1 MKLKNLPIGQSSFEN
16 LIKGDMLYVDKTE
29 IIYRMI
35 TNAQFYFLSRPR
47 RFGKSL
53 LISTLEE
60 IFKGNKELFK
70 DLWIYKADYNWEE
83 YPVVIIDFNHVLS
96 DNHIM
101 LQEGITKLLVD
112 VANAH
117 GLQLEEN
124 VYKYAFVELIK
135 KLSEKYSKQVVL
147 LIDEYDKPI
156 ITHLGK
162 GDEGIRLAEKNR
174 DILKN
179 FYGTIKAASVIENLR
194 FVLLTGVSKFSKAGV
209 FSELNNLSDITM
221 HDRYASIL
229 GITEEE
235 LAHYFDEY
243 IKLQCNYLEIDEE
256 EVRLK
261 IREYYNGYRFSE
273 TDLKV
278 YNPFSLIKFFDESKF
293 RNYWFESGTPTFL
306 VNLIKERDYY
316 LPQTESFTVRS
327 SIFSTY
333 ELPDLDITALLFQTG
348 YLTVKDYDSESDLY
362 TLSYPNL
369 EVKNSFVD
377 ILFKHLAGEKPLEIY
392 TKIYYHLSKGE
403 LEEFISVMTS
413 IFAGITYDEGSRINE
428 ANFHTLFYV
437 TLAAGGLPAR
447 SQVLN
452 YSGRID
458 MVVEVKNKVY
468 IFEFKCNQSAEKAI
482 EQIKQKR
489 YCESFRSTAK
499 EIYLVGINFD
509 MEKRNIA
516 QYKWEIVA

>member
-35 TNAQFYFLSRPR
+35 TTSKYFFLSRPR

-162 GDEGIRLAEKNR
+162 GDEEIRLAEKNR

-221 HDRYASIL
+221 HGRYASIL

-306 VNLIKERDYY
+306 VNLIKERNYY
-316 LPQTESFTVRS
+316 IPQTESFSADETTFS
-327 SIFSTY
+327 SY
-333 ELPDLDITALLFQTG
+333 ELDNLDITALLFQTG
-348 YLTVKDYDSESDLY
+348 YLTIKDYDRDFGTYVLG
-362 TLSYPNL
+362 YPNV
-369 EVKNSFVD
+369 EVKYSF
-377 ILFKHLAGEKPLEIY
+377 LRHLYKDRVPDEDNKYKRLVELLA
-392 TKIYYHLSKGE
+392 KGD
-403 LEEFISVMTS
+403 LDEFISVMSS

-458 MVVEVKNKVY
+458 MVVEVKDKVY
-468 IFEFKCNQSAEKAI
+468 IFEFKCNQSADKAI
-482 EQIKQKR
+482 EQIRQKK
-489 YCESFRSTAK
+489 YYEGFTSSAK

>member
-194 FVLLTGVSKFSKAGV
+194 FVLLTGVSKFSKAG
-209 FSELNNLSDITM
+209 
-221 HDRYASIL
+221 
-229 GITEEE
+229 
-235 LAHYFDEY
+235 
-243 IKLQCNYLEIDEE
+243 
-256 EVRLK
+256 
-261 IREYYNGYRFSE
+261 
-273 TDLKV
+273 
-278 YNPFSLIKFFDESKF
+278 
-293 RNYWFESGTPTFL
+293 
-306 VNLIKERDYY
+306 
-316 LPQTESFTVRS
+316 
-327 SIFSTY
+327 
-333 ELPDLDITALLFQTG
+333 
-348 YLTVKDYDSESDLY
+348 
-362 TLSYPNL
+362 
-369 EVKNSFVD
+369 
-377 ILFKHLAGEKPLEIY
+377 
-392 TKIYYHLSKGE
+392 
-403 LEEFISVMTS
+403 
-413 IFAGITYDEGSRINE
+413 
-428 ANFHTLFYV
+428 
-437 TLAAGGLPAR
+437 
-447 SQVLN
+447 
-452 YSGRID
+452 
-458 MVVEVKNKVY
+458 
-468 IFEFKCNQSAEKAI
+468 
-482 EQIKQKR
+482 
-489 YCESFRSTAK
+489 
-499 EIYLVGINFD
+499 
-509 MEKRNIA
+509 
-516 QYKWEIVA
+516 

>member
-35 TNAQFYFLSRPR
+35 TTSKYFFLSRPR

-306 VNLIKERDYY
+306 VNLIKERNYY
-316 LPQTESFTVRS
+316 IPQTESFSADETTFS
-327 SIFSTY
+327 SY
-333 ELPDLDITALLFQTG
+333 ELDNLDITALLFQTG
-348 YLTVKDYDSESDLY
+348 YLTIKDYDRDFGTYVLG
-362 TLSYPNL
+362 YPNV
-369 EVKNSFVD
+369 EVKYSF
-377 ILFKHLAGEKPLEIY
+377 LRHLYKDRVPDEDNKYKRLVELLA
-392 TKIYYHLSKGE
+392 KGD
-403 LEEFISVMTS
+403 LDEFISVMSS

-458 MVVEVKNKVY
+458 MVVEVKDKVY
-468 IFEFKCNQSAEKAI
+468 IFEFKCNQSADKAI
-482 EQIKQKR
+482 EQIRQKK
-489 YCESFRSTAK
+489 YYEGFTSSAK

>member
-1 MKLKNLPIGQSSFEN
+1 MKLKKLPIGESSFEN
-16 LIKGDMLYVDKTE
+16 LIKGDMIYVDKTE
-29 IIYRMI
+29 PIYKMI
-35 TNAQFYFLSRPR
+35 TTSKYFFLSRPR

-53 LISTLEE
+53 LISTLQE
-60 IFKGNKELFK
+60 IFKGKKELFK
-70 DLWIYKADYNWEE
+70 NLWIYNSDYNWESH
-83 YPVVIIDFNHVLS
+83 PVIVIDFN
-96 DNHIM
+96 
-101 LQEGITKLLVD
+101 GITSDTPELLQKSLEYTIENKGRD
-112 VANAH
+112 F
-117 GLQLEEN
+117 GLQVQGIALREKFLDL
-124 VYKYAFVELIK
+124 VM
-135 KLSEKYSKQVVL
+135 KLSKKSGKQVVL
-147 LIDEYDKPI
+147 LIDEYDRPI
-156 ITHLGK
+156 TSHLGK
-162 GDEGIRLAEKNR
+162 GEEGLRIAEKNR
-174 DILKN
+174 EILKN

-209 FSELNNLSDITM
+209 FSELNNLLDITM
-221 HDRYASIL
+221 AADYSTLL
-229 GITEEE
+229 GITDEE
-235 LAHYFDEY
+235 LDSYFPEY
-243 IKLQCNYLEIDEE
+243 IKLFAESEGFTYDEARE
-256 EVRLK
+256 RL
-261 IREYYNGYRFSE
+261 RLYYNGYRFSE
-273 TDLKV
+273 SNSKV
-278 YNPFSLIKFFDESKF
+278 YNPFSLVNLFVNKKL

-377 ILFKHLAGEKPLEIY
+377 ILFKHLAGKKPLEIY

-468 IFEFKCNQSAEKAI
+468 IFEFKCNQSAEEALS
-482 EQIKQKR
+482 QIKQKKYQEAFIGSGR
-489 YCESFRSTAK
+489 

-509 MEKRNIA
+509 MDKRNIA
-516 QYKWEIVA
+516 QYKWETF

>member
-221 HDRYASIL
+221 HGRYASIL

-306 VNLIKERDYY
+306 VNLIKERNYY
-316 LPQTESFTVRS
+316 IPQAESFSADETTFS
-327 SIFSTY
+327 SY
-333 ELPDLDITALLFQTG
+333 ELDNLDITALLFQTG
-348 YLTVKDYDSESDLY
+348 YLTIKDYDRDFGTYVLG
-362 TLSYPNL
+362 YPNV
-369 EVKNSFVD
+369 EVKYSF
-377 ILFKHLAGEKPLEIY
+377 LRHLYKDRVPDEDNKYKRLVELLA
-392 TKIYYHLSKGE
+392 KGD
-403 LEEFISVMTS
+403 LDEFISVMSS

-458 MVVEVKNKVY
+458 MVVEVKDKVY
-468 IFEFKCNQSAEKAI
+468 IFEFKCNQSADKAI
-482 EQIKQKR
+482 EQIRQKK
-489 YCESFRSTAK
+489 YYEGFTSSAK

>member
-1 MKLKNLPIGQSSFEN
+1 MKLKNLPIGESSFEN

-35 TNAQFYFLSRPR
+35 TTSKYFFLSRPR

-162 GDEGIRLAEKNR
+162 GDEEIRLAEKNR

-306 VNLIKERDYY
+306 VNLIKERNYY
-316 LPQTESFTVRS
+316 IPQTESFSADETTFS
-327 SIFSTY
+327 SY
-333 ELPDLDITALLFQTG
+333 ELDNLDITALLFQTG
-348 YLTVKDYDSESDLY
+348 YLTIKDYDRDFGTYVLG
-362 TLSYPNL
+362 YPNV
-369 EVKNSFVD
+369 EVKYSF
-377 ILFKHLAGEKPLEIY
+377 LRHLYKDRVPDEDNKYKRLVELLA
-392 TKIYYHLSKGE
+392 KGD
-403 LEEFISVMTS
+403 LDEFISVMSS

-458 MVVEVKNKVY
+458 MVVEVKDKVY
-468 IFEFKCNQSAEKAI
+468 IFEFKCNQSADKAI
-482 EQIKQKR
+482 EQIRQKK
-489 YCESFRSTAK
+489 YYEGFTSSAK

>member
-306 VNLIKERDYY
+306 VNLIKERNYY
-316 LPQTESFTVRS
+316 IPQTESFSADETTFS
-327 SIFSTY
+327 SY
-333 ELPDLDITALLFQTG
+333 ELDNLDITALLFQTG
-348 YLTVKDYDSESDLY
+348 YLTIKDYDRDFGTYVLG
-362 TLSYPNL
+362 YPNF
-369 EVKNSFVD
+369 EVKYSFLRYLYKDRVFD
-377 ILFKHLAGEKPLEIY
+377 EDNKYKRLVELLA
-392 TKIYYHLSKGE
+392 KGN
-403 LEEFISVMTS
+403 LDEFISVMTS
-413 IFAGITYDEGSRINE
+413 IFGGITYDEGAKINE

-437 TLAAGGLPAR
+437 TLAAGGLPAK

-458 MVVEVKNKVY
+458 MVVEVKDKVY
-468 IFEFKCNQSAEKAI
+468 IFEFKCNQSADKAI
-482 EQIKQKR
+482 EQIRQKK
-489 YCESFRSTAK
+489 YYEGFISSAK

-516 QYKWEIVA
+516 QYKWELLE

>member
-29 IIYRMI
+29 LIYRMI
-35 TNAQFYFLSRPR
+35 KNAQFYFLSRPR

-70 DLWIYKADYNWEE
+70 NLWIYNANYNWEE
-83 YPVVIIDFNHVLS
+83 YPVIRLDFNSIDSTTPDSLILTLNS
-96 DNHIM
+96 FLERTAKNF
-101 LQEGITKLLVD
+101 GIYLENTNLKTRFEELVVKLNSLT
-112 VANAH
+112 
-117 GLQLEEN
+117 G
-124 VYKYAFVELIK
+124 
-135 KLSEKYSKQVVL
+135 KQIVL
-147 LIDEYDKPI
+147 LIDEYDRPI

-162 GDEGIRLAEKNR
+162 GDEEIRLAEKNR

-209 FSELNNLSDITM
+209 FSELNNLLDITM
-221 HDRYASIL
+221 ATDFATLL
-229 GITEEE
+229 GITDDE
-235 LAHYFDEY
+235 LDSYFTDY
-243 IKLQCNYLEIDEE
+243 IKVFAENEGFTYDEARE
-256 EVRLK
+256 RL
-261 IREYYNGYRFSE
+261 RLYYNGYRFSKI
-273 TDLKV
+273 DVKA
-278 YNPFSLIKFFDESKF
+278 YNPFSLVNFFIHRDF

-306 VNLIKERDYY
+306 VNLIKERNYY
-316 LPQTESFTVRS
+316 IPQTESFSADETNFS
-327 SIFSTY
+327 SY
-333 ELPDLDITALLFQTG
+333 ELDNLDITALLFQTG
-348 YLTVKDYDSESDLY
+348 YLTIKDYDKDFGTYVLG
-362 TLSYPNL
+362 YPNF
-369 EVKNSFVD
+369 EVKYSF
-377 ILFKHLAGEKPLEIY
+377 LRHLYKDRVPDEDNKYKRLVELLA
-392 TKIYYHLSKGE
+392 KGD
-403 LEEFISVMTS
+403 LDEFISVMSS

-509 MEKRNIA
+509 MDKRNIT
-516 QYKWEIVA
+516 QYKWEIVS

>member
-306 VNLIKERDYY
+306 VNLIKERNYY
-316 LPQTESFTVRS
+316 IPQTESFSADETTFS
-327 SIFSTY
+327 SY
-333 ELPDLDITALLFQTG
+333 ELDNLDITALLFQTG
-348 YLTVKDYDSESDLY
+348 YLTIKDYDRDFGTYVLG
-362 TLSYPNL
+362 YPNV
-369 EVKNSFVD
+369 EVKYSF
-377 ILFKHLAGEKPLEIY
+377 LRHLYKDRVPDEDNKYKRLVELLA
-392 TKIYYHLSKGE
+392 KGD
-403 LEEFISVMTS
+403 LDEFISVMSS

-458 MVVEVKNKVY
+458 MVVEVKDKVY
-468 IFEFKCNQSAEKAI
+468 IFEFKCNQSADKAI
-482 EQIKQKR
+482 EQIRQKK
-489 YCESFRSTAK
+489 YYEGFTSSAK

>member
-306 VNLIKERDYY
+306 VNLIKERNYY
-316 LPQTESFTVRS
+316 IPQTESFSADETTFS
-327 SIFSTY
+327 SY
-333 ELPDLDITALLFQTG
+333 ELDNLDITALLFQTG
-348 YLTVKDYDSESDLY
+348 YLTIKDYDKDFGTYVLG
-362 TLSYPNL
+362 YPNF
-369 EVKNSFVD
+369 EVKYSF
-377 ILFKHLAGEKPLEIY
+377 LRHLYKDRVPDEDNKYKRLVELLA
-392 TKIYYHLSKGE
+392 KGD
-403 LEEFISVMTS
+403 LDEFISVMSS

-468 IFEFKCNQSAEKAI
+468 IFEFKCNQSAEEALS
-482 EQIKQKR
+482 QIKQKKYQEAFIGSGR
-489 YCESFRSTAK
+489 

-509 MEKRNIA
+509 MDKRNIA
-516 QYKWEIVA
+516 QYKWEEL

>member
-29 IIYRMI
+29 LIYRMI
-35 TNAQFYFLSRPR
+35 KNAQFYFLSRPR

-221 HDRYASIL
+221 HGRYASIL

-306 VNLIKERDYY
+306 VNLIKERNYY
-316 LPQTESFTVRS
+316 IPQAESFSADETTFS
-327 SIFSTY
+327 SY
-333 ELPDLDITALLFQTG
+333 ELDNLDITALLFQTG
-348 YLTVKDYDSESDLY
+348 YLTIKDYDRDFGTYVLG
-362 TLSYPNL
+362 YPNF
-369 EVKNSFVD
+369 EVKYSFLRYLYKDRVFD
-377 ILFKHLAGEKPLEIY
+377 EDNKYKRLVELLA
-392 TKIYYHLSKGE
+392 KGN
-403 LEEFISVMTS
+403 LDEFISVMTS
-413 IFAGITYDEGSRINE
+413 IFGGITYDEGAKINE

-437 TLAAGGLPAR
+437 TLAAGGLPAK

-458 MVVEVKNKVY
+458 MVVEVKDKVY
-468 IFEFKCNQSAEKAI
+468 IFEFKCNQSADKAI
-482 EQIKQKR
+482 EQIRQKK
-489 YCESFRSTAK
+489 YYEGFISSAK

-516 QYKWEIVA
+516 QYKWELLE

>member
-1 MKLKNLPIGQSSFEN
+1 MKLKKLPIGESSFEN
-16 LIKGDMLYVDKTE
+16 LIKGDMIYVDKTE
-29 IIYRMI
+29 PIYKMI
-35 TNAQFYFLSRPR
+35 TTSKYFFLSRPR

-53 LISTLEE
+53 LISTLQE
-60 IFKGNKELFK
+60 IFKGKKELFK
-70 DLWIYKADYNWEE
+70 NLWIYNSDYNWESH
-83 YPVVIIDFNHVLS
+83 PVIVIDFN
-96 DNHIM
+96 
-101 LQEGITKLLVD
+101 GITSDTPELLQKSLEYTIENKGRD
-112 VANAH
+112 F
-117 GLQLEEN
+117 GLQVQGIALREKFLDL
-124 VYKYAFVELIK
+124 VM
-135 KLSEKYSKQVVL
+135 KLSKKSGKQVVL
-147 LIDEYDKPI
+147 LIDEYDRPI
-156 ITHLGK
+156 TSHLGK
-162 GDEGIRLAEKNR
+162 GEEGLRIAEKNR
-174 DILKN
+174 EILKN

-209 FSELNNLSDITM
+209 FSELNNLLDITM
-221 HDRYASIL
+221 AADYSTLL
-229 GITEEE
+229 GITDEE
-235 LAHYFDEY
+235 LDSYFPEY
-243 IKLQCNYLEIDEE
+243 IKLFAESEGFTYDEARE
-256 EVRLK
+256 RL
-261 IREYYNGYRFSE
+261 RLYYNGYRFSE
-273 TDLKV
+273 SNSKV
-278 YNPFSLIKFFDESKF
+278 YNPFSLVNFFVNKKL

-377 ILFKHLAGEKPLEIY
+377 ILFKHLAGKKPLEIY

-468 IFEFKCNQSAEKAI
+468 IFEFKCNQSAEEALS
-482 EQIKQKR
+482 QIKQKKYQEAFIGSGR
-489 YCESFRSTAK
+489 

-509 MEKRNIA
+509 MDKRNIA
-516 QYKWEIVA
+516 QYK

>member
-306 VNLIKERDYY
+306 VNLIKERNYY
-316 LPQTESFTVRS
+316 IPQTESFSADETTFS
-327 SIFSTY
+327 SY
-333 ELPDLDITALLFQTG
+333 ELDNLDITALLFQTG
-348 YLTVKDYDSESDLY
+348 YLTIKDYDRDFGTYVLG
-362 TLSYPNL
+362 YPNF
-369 EVKNSFVD
+369 EVKYSFLRYLYKDRVFD
-377 ILFKHLAGEKPLEIY
+377 EDNKYKRLVELLA
-392 TKIYYHLSKGE
+392 KGN
-403 LEEFISVMTS
+403 LDEFISVMTS
-413 IFAGITYDEGSRINE
+413 IFGGITDDEGAKINE

-437 TLAAGGLPAR
+437 TLAAGGLPAK

-458 MVVEVKNKVY
+458 MVVEVKDKVY
-468 IFEFKCNQSAEKAI
+468 IFEFKCNQSADKAI
-482 EQIKQKR
+482 EQIRQKK
-489 YCESFRSTAK
+489 YYEGFISSAK

-516 QYKWEIVA
+516 QYKWELLE

>member
-306 VNLIKERDYY
+306 VNLIKERNYY
-316 LPQTESFTVRS
+316 IPQTESFSADETTFS
-327 SIFSTY
+327 SY
-333 ELPDLDITALLFQTG
+333 ELDNLDITALLFQTG
-348 YLTVKDYDSESDLY
+348 YLTIKDYDRDFGTYVLG
-362 TLSYPNL
+362 YPNV
-369 EVKNSFVD
+369 EVKYSF
-377 ILFKHLAGEKPLEIY
+377 LRHLYKDRVPDEDNKYKRLVELLA
-392 TKIYYHLSKGE
+392 KGD
-403 LEEFISVMTS
+403 LDEFISVMSS

>member
-221 HDRYASIL
+221 HGRYASIL

-306 VNLIKERDYY
+306 VNLIKERNYY
-316 LPQTESFTVRS
+316 IPQTESFSADETTFS
-327 SIFSTY
+327 SY
-333 ELPDLDITALLFQTG
+333 ELDNLDITALLFQTG
-348 YLTVKDYDSESDLY
+348 YLTIKDYDRDFGTYVLG
-362 TLSYPNL
+362 YPNV
-369 EVKNSFVD
+369 EVKYSF
-377 ILFKHLAGEKPLEIY
+377 LRHLYKDRVPDEDNKYKRLVELLA
-392 TKIYYHLSKGE
+392 KGD
-403 LEEFISVMTS
+403 LDEFISVMSS

-458 MVVEVKNKVY
+458 MVVEVKDKVY
-468 IFEFKCNQSAEKAI
+468 IFEFKCNQSADKAI
-482 EQIKQKR
+482 EQIRQKK
-489 YCESFRSTAK
+489 YYEGFTSSAK

>member
-306 VNLIKERDYY
+306 VNLIKERNYY
-316 LPQTESFTVRS
+316 IPQAESFSADETTFS
-327 SIFSTY
+327 SY
-333 ELPDLDITALLFQTG
+333 ELDNLDITALLFQTG
-348 YLTVKDYDSESDLY
+348 YLTIKDYDRDFGTYVLG
-362 TLSYPNL
+362 YPNV
-369 EVKNSFVD
+369 EVKYSF
-377 ILFKHLAGEKPLEIY
+377 LRHLYKDRVPDEDNKYKRLVELLA
-392 TKIYYHLSKGE
+392 KGD
-403 LEEFISVMTS
+403 LDEFISVMSS

-458 MVVEVKNKVY
+458 MVVEVKDKVY
-468 IFEFKCNQSAEKAI
+468 IFEFKCNQSADKAI
-482 EQIKQKR
+482 EQIRQKK
-489 YCESFRSTAK
+489 YYEGFTSSAK

>member
-221 HDRYASIL
+221 HGRYASIL

-306 VNLIKERDYY
+306 VNLIKERNYY
-316 LPQTESFTVRS
+316 IPQTESFSADETTFS
-327 SIFSTY
+327 SY
-333 ELPDLDITALLFQTG
+333 ELDNLDITALLFQTG
-348 YLTVKDYDSESDLY
+348 YLTIKDYDRDFGTYVLG
-362 TLSYPNL
+362 YPNF
-369 EVKNSFVD
+369 EVKYSF
-377 ILFKHLAGEKPLEIY
+377 LRHLYKDRVPDEDNKYKRLVELLA
-392 TKIYYHLSKGE
+392 KGD
-403 LEEFISVMTS
+403 LDEFISVMSS

-468 IFEFKCNQSAEKAI
+468 IFEFKCNQSAEEAI

-509 MEKRNIA
+509 MDKRNIT

>member
-29 IIYRMI
+29 LIYRMI
-35 TNAQFYFLSRPR
+35 KNAQFYFLSRPR

-306 VNLIKERDYY
+306 VNLIKERNYY
-316 LPQTESFTVRS
+316 IPQTESFSADETTFS
-327 SIFSTY
+327 SY
-333 ELPDLDITALLFQTG
+333 ELDNLDITALLFQTG
-348 YLTVKDYDSESDLY
+348 YLTIKDYDRDFGTYVLG
-362 TLSYPNL
+362 YPNV
-369 EVKNSFVD
+369 EVKYSF
-377 ILFKHLAGEKPLEIY
+377 LRHLYKDRVPDEDNKYKRLVELLA
-392 TKIYYHLSKGE
+392 KGD
-403 LEEFISVMTS
+403 LDEFISVMSS

-458 MVVEVKNKVY
+458 MVVEVKDKVY
-468 IFEFKCNQSAEKAI
+468 IFEFKCNQSADKAI
-482 EQIKQKR
+482 EQIRQKK
-489 YCESFRSTAK
+489 YYEGFTSSAK

>member
-306 VNLIKERDYY
+306 VNLIKERNYY
-316 LPQTESFTVRS
+316 IPQTESFSADETTFS
-327 SIFSTY
+327 SY
-333 ELPDLDITALLFQTG
+333 ELDNLDITALLFQTG
-348 YLTVKDYDSESDLY
+348 YLTIKDYDKDFGTYVLG
-362 TLSYPNL
+362 YPNF
-369 EVKNSFVD
+369 EVKYSF
-377 ILFKHLAGEKPLEIY
+377 LRHLYKDRVPDEDNKYKRLVELLA
-392 TKIYYHLSKGE
+392 KGD
-403 LEEFISVMTS
+403 LDEFISVMSS

-468 IFEFKCNQSAEKAI
+468 IFEFKCNQSAEEALS
-482 EQIKQKR
+482 QIKQKR

-509 MEKRNIA
+509 MDKRNIT
-516 QYKWEIVA
+516 QYKWKIVA